1 MHLIEELES
10 TSGAEQSMFRAQLMR
25 EDVARLRKLATLAEE
40 CPDQD
45 SFLKQGLYAGW
56 TQGDFRTHE
65 LKAPI
70 EAVLRAFYAYQTG
83 GRTVE
88 QDRAVRAAW
97 DLFDRERIAKL
108 VGCLRAPI
116 APGA

>member
-10 TSGAEQSMFRAQLMR
+10 RVGAEQSMFRAQLLR
-25 EDVARLRKLATLAEE
+25 EDLARLERLADFVGE
-40 CPDQD
+40 CSDRD

-70 EAVLRAFYAYQTG
+70 EAVLAAFYAYQTG
-83 GRTVE
+83 GRTDQ
-88 QDRAVRAAW
+88 QDRALRAAW
-97 DLFDRERIAKL
+97 DVFDRDRIEKL

-116 APGA
+116 APGS